1 MNLKISFILSI
12 ILSCLWGASLYSDS
26 VDLGHISLELSN
38 TSASSTLIE
47 KDKHE
52 FYYGAHNAFDGK
64 SGTAWCEGKSDDGIG
79 ESVTAE
85 FEPVKIYGVS
95 ALNGIGPTRTIYF
108 KNNRIKDVMFT
119 LYLEYGK
126 IKTFKA
132 TFKDN
137 ACSRDLAGGK
147 MDIESFCME
156 KVPDFETNKKGF
168 DKCIREKNDECYYSD
183 YDGGGQRFLLKT
195 PVVVNKIKIE
205 ILSVYPGSKF
215 KDTCVADINLIF
227 LVEMGD
233 DTFNNLEEKK
243 Y

>member
-1 MNLKISFILSI
+1 MNLKTCFILSI
-12 ILSCLWGASLYSDS
+12 ILFCFQGAALYSDS
-26 VDLGHISLELSN
+26 VDLGHIVLKLSK

-47 KDKHE
+47 KDKYE
-52 FYYGAHNAFDGK
+52 TYYDADKAFDKK

-85 FEPVKIYGVS
+85 FEPVKIYGIS

-119 LYLEYGK
+119 LYLEDGK
-126 IKTFKA
+126 IKTVKA

-137 ACSRDLAGGK
+137 SCSRDLAGGK
-147 MDIESFCME
+147 MDVESFCQE
-156 KVPDFETNKKGF
+156 KVPDFETNKKSF
-168 DKCIREKNDECYYSD
+168 DKCIRDKNDECYYSD

-195 PVVVNKIKIE
+195 PIVVKKIKME

-227 LVEMGD
+227 LVEMGE
-233 DTFNNLEEKK
+233 DTFNDLEEKK